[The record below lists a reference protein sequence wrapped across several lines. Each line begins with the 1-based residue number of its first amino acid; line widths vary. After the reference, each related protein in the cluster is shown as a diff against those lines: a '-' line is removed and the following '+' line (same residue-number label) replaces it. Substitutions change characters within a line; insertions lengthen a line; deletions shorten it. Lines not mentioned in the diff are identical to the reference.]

1 MLNIDEKYES
11 EYYEFLKSFILQNT
25 PEKLGPFNR
34 KNSSTN
40 IAKVMLFTSFI
51 KIGGDPNPYLPH
63 PPFFFYFFTSYSL
76 YWANWDKKCPIQAL
90 FILILSPLTFIVS
103 ILSKCS
109 FKNFRISFIVYVGS
123 IFNSPSV

>member
-40 IAKVMLFTSFI
+40 ISVMHSDVSVCYESHDFSGYQTYVTISVKEKRFI
-51 KIGGDPNPYLPH
+51 QVSKYENIKNTFVVNDRFADLHQITNTY
-63 PPFFFYFFTSYSL
+63 
-76 YWANWDKKCPIQAL
+76 ND
-90 FILILSPLTFIVS
+90 LIKQLTHNM
-103 ILSKCS
+103 L
-109 FKNFRISFIVYVGS
+109 G
-123 IFNSPSV
+123 